1 MTKMQTTNPHVARE
15 PLQREV
21 GDPLLDKHAEI
32 PEGKTLEDLLPD
44 DMPVYTKDDGVTEE
58 KAPAGGGGPANKGKK
73 SKQKAKKAKSKKKG
87 KPG

>member
-1 MTKMQTTNPHVARE
+1 VTKMQTKNPHVARE

-32 PEGKTLEDLLPD
+32 PAGKTLEDLLPD
-44 DMPVYTKDDGVTEE
+44 DMPVYTMEDFTEE
-58 KAPAGGGGPANKGKK
+58 KPPAGGGAANKAKK

>member
-1 MTKMQTTNPHVARE
+1 MQTKNPHVARE

-32 PEGKTLEDLLPD
+32 PEGKTLEELLPD
-44 DMPVYTKDDGVTEE
+44 DMPVYTMDDFTEE
-58 KAPAGGGGPANKGKK
+58 KPAGGGAANKGKK

-87 KPG
+87 KPD